1 MRSATCFGWCVSL
14 LVLYSTLNPC
24 WAQIEL
30 NRFFPPVVATS
41 GNSVIKA
48 EGKFPNW
55 PVQIVCDRADIAVTC
70 MERNAEF
77 QVNAAPSA
85 PPGIAWIRLL
95 DTQSASQ
102 LVPLLLTQE
111 PVVGEVE
118 PNDPLAKATPLNLP
132 VTAYGRLEKNGDVD
146 LFRFAVKAGQ
156 QIVASVTANHLLGYS
171 MDPVLQLL
179 DQGGNVLAQSDDD
192 NQLDPQIVF
201 TASQDADVMIRV
213 LAFPETP
220 DSTINFAGGEKY
232 VYTLDITTDGWLDHA
247 FPLQSNANGA
257 PVRLFGWNL
266 NEDLRLQP
274 LHTGPS
280 VSDRSGNG
288 FDYVIA
294 PPAKGTVWLMPDM
307 NPLPS
312 FVEDGLTLD
321 QVLQGPCRIYGHIAK
336 PQEVDRFRVQLNA
349 GTTYVSSVQS
359 RELGFELDSVV
370 RVLSID
376 GKELARNDDSGKR
389 LLDAAAEFK
398 TGEATEFIIEVS
410 DLADTG
416 SLRHAYAL
424 TVEPQ
429 VPTLDASVD
438 VDRIKLVPGKTE
450 EVKVA
455 LQRVSGY
462 SQRLKLIARG
472 LPSGVTMDES
482 ISESKGDSA
491 TKLLAKF
498 TAAADAGLYQGPI
511 ALELIP
517 LESPQPSDQ
526 GIPVLYTLRPGH
538 PTRTVWMTVTPSA
551 KP

>member
-1 MRSATCFGWCVSL
+1 MV
-14 LVLYSTLNPC
+14 VLYSTLPPC

-41 GNSVIKA
+41 GTAVIKA
-48 EGKFPNW
+48 EGKFPIW
-55 PVQIVCDRADIAVTC
+55 PVQIVCDRADVMVTC
-70 MERNAEF
+70 MEKNAEF
-77 QVNAAPSA
+77 QVNVAADA

-95 DTQSASQ
+95 DTQSAS
-102 LVPLLLTQE
+102 PLMPVLLTQH
-111 PVVGEVE
+111 PVVCEVE
-118 PNDPLAKATPLNLP
+118 PNDPPGMATQLTLP

-146 LFRFAVKAGQ
+146 LFRFSVKTGQ

-179 DQGGNVLAQSDDD
+179 DRSGNVLAQSDDD

-201 TASQDADVMIRV
+201 TASQDADLMIRM

-232 VYTLDITTDGWLDHA
+232 VYTLEVTTDGWLDHA
-247 FPLQSNANGA
+247 FPLHPIGNGG
-257 PVRLFGWNL
+257 PTRLFGWNL
-266 NEDLRLQP
+266 SEGIGPQL
-274 LHTGPS
+274 LHSGPS
-280 VSDRSGNG
+280 VDDRPGDA
-288 FDYVIA
+288 FHYIVA
-294 PPAKGTVWLMPDM
+294 PPATGTVWLLPDM

-312 FVEDGLTLD
+312 FVEDGLAAD
-321 QVLQGPCRIYGHIAK
+321 QVLPGPCRIYGHIAK
-336 PQEVDRFRVQLNA
+336 PREVDRFRVQLNA
-349 GTTYVSSVQS
+349 ATTYVTSVQS

-398 TGEATEFIIEVS
+398 TGEATEYMIEVS
-410 DLADTG
+410 DLADSG

-429 VPTLDASVD
+429 VPTVEASVD

-462 SQRLKLIARG
+462 NQRLKLTARG
-472 LPSGVTMDES
+472 LPTGVTLEEA
-482 ISESKGDSA
+482 ISEAKGDSA

-498 TAAADAGLYQGPI
+498 TAAADAGPYQGPI
-511 ALELIP
+511 ALELMP
-517 LESPQPSDQ
+517 FEPPQPAEQ
-526 GIPVLYTLRPGH
+526 AIPVLYSLRPGH
-538 PTRTVWMTVTPSA
+538 PMRTLWLTVTTPI